1 MLLGLIQTQS
11 ITLIIVT
18 MFLWQKNGRLE
29 KEEGRSLIAWLSYLM
44 LGNLFF
50 TCVFPVEMSAFNL
63 LMIASLNGLATI
75 AYLFI
80 QKINFKKACYK

>member
-1 MLLGLIQTQS
+1 MLLSLIQTQS

-29 KEEGRSLIAWLSYLM
+29 KEEGRSLIAWLSHLM
-44 LGNLFF
+44 LGNLFL

-80 QKINFKKACYK
+80 QKINFKKTCYK